1 MSKKIIPYQNSD
13 LSKKS
18 QVEKMFNNISKEY
31 DILNR
36 VISFGIDVSWRK
48 KIVKILKS
56 KKPSLILDVATGT
69 GDLAIAMVKTNAK
82 KIIGLDISK
91 GMLDVGIDKIK
102 DKKLDNTIDMVIGDS
117 ENLPF
122 EDESFDAITVGFG
135 VRNFETHIIS
145 LDHSMDTQWGE
156 LSSRF
161 RGYHQQIFES
171 APTGN
176 PDDLEDF
183 TGSYSEPEW
192 LYDFTIGL
200 ERDKHAIFYQ
210 IDGRSGGYIEKFQNP
225 EQPDKYIGLNGE
237 PILTWE
243 GWWTD
248 AISYGFTPNENMS
261 FAVNLTNPF
270 DLEGD
275 EDRFPAEVNLRL
287 SQSLSVGFR
296 YSF

>member
-117 ENLPF
+117 ENLKY
-122 EDESFDAITVGFG
+122 EDNFFDAVTVSFG
-135 VRNFETHIIS
+135 VRNFES
-145 LDHSMDTQWGE
+145 LNSGLREIFRVLKPNGSLVILETSNPTKFPFKQFYTVYSKFILPMIGKIFSKDKLAYNY
-156 LSSRF
+156 LS
-161 RGYHQQIFES
+161 ES
-171 APTGN
+171 SAEFPFG
-176 PDDLEDF
+176 
-183 TGSYSEPEW
+183 
-192 LYDFTIGL
+192 
-200 ERDKHAIFYQ
+200 
-210 IDGRSGGYIEKFQNP
+210 EKFN
-225 EQPDKYIGLNGE
+225 N
-237 PILTWE
+237 ILKK
-243 GWWTD
+243 
-248 AISYGFTPNENMS
+248 IGFTN
-261 FAVNLTNPF
+261 VV
-270 DLEGD
+270 D
-275 EDRFPAEVNLRL
+275 FPQTFGVATIYVA
-287 SQSLSVGFR
+287 SKG
-296 YSF
+296 